1 MKCKEAVEKVIGQ
14 INDLLDQI
22 PQEDYNRTLEVYESA
37 TLGKHF
43 RHIYE
48 FFDCLLE
55 QCDCGEVDYGQRKR
69 EQAIENSIAVA
80 KEHFSSLRDRIS
92 CIDEDQSLRV
102 YTDFADKEGQR
113 HTVTTTVGREI
124 MYAYDHAVHHL
135 AIVRIGVLSLS
146 ADIQLDN
153 TLGIA
158 ASTIKHQYKLTPDHA

>member
-1 MKCKEAVEKVIGQ
+1 M
-14 INDLLDQI
+14 
-22 PQEDYNRTLEVYESA
+22 
-37 TLGKHF
+37 
-43 RHIYE
+43 
-48 FFDCLLE
+48 LE